1 MSGLAQA
8 LAIVQAV
15 VLVAVGVLEAFRYRD
30 PRWRRIFLIEP
41 GDHRAVRLWVVNVGF
56 YNILMGLAC
65 AVGVVLARGDQVD
78 EGRAI
83 VLAISVIHVLLGG
96 VLLVSEPK
104 LWQNSAGEAGL
115 AAAVVVATLA
125 S

>member
-1 MSGLAQA
+1 MSGLAQVLA
-8 LAIVQAV
+8 LLQAV
-15 VLVAVGVLEAFRYRD
+15 VLIAVGVLEAFRYRD
-30 PRWRRIFLIEP
+30 PRWHRIFLIEP

-65 AVGVVLARGDQVD
+65 AVGVVLARSDHVA
-78 EGRAI
+78 EGCAI
-83 VLAISVIHVLLGG
+83 VVTVSAIHVLLGG
-96 VLLVSEPK
+96 VLLVTQPK

>member
-8 LAIVQAV
+8 LALLQAV
-15 VLVAVGVLEAFRYRD
+15 VLIAVGVLEAFRYRD
-30 PRWRRIFLIEP
+30 PRWHRIFLIEP

-65 AVGVVLARGDQVD
+65 AVGVVLARGDQVAA
-78 EGRAI
+78 GRAI
-83 VLAISVIHVLLGG
+83 VLAISVMHVLLGG
-96 VLLVSEPK
+96 VLLVTQPK

>member
-8 LAIVQAV
+8 LALLQAA
-15 VLVAVGVLEAFRYRD
+15 VLVVVGLLEAFRYRD
-30 PRWRRIFLIEP
+30 PRWHRIFLIEP
-41 GDHRAVRLWVVNVGF
+41 EDHRAVRLWVVNVGF

-65 AVGVVLARGDQVD
+65 VVGVVLARGDHVE

-83 VLAISVIHVLLGG
+83 VLAMSAIHVLLGG
-96 VLLVSEPK
+96 VLLVSQPK